1 MGKGAYLN
9 GINNSNKTVQQ
20 FEFISGTCM
29 NATGSPGKDNAAP
42 GEAFEQQYIEAKSSG
57 ACASKNSTA
66 EFYVNYLDPSTGD
79 YEYYGSFILV
89 EARNNWSLQSSTDNV
104 DVSIAS
110 GEQFAIYVTVS

>member
-9 GINNSNKTVQQ
+9 GINNSIQTVQQ

-29 NATGSPGKDNAAP
+29 NATGTPGDDLAAP

-66 EFYVNYLDPSTGD
+66 EFYVNQLDPETGD
-79 YEYYGSFILV
+79 FNYYGSFILV
-89 EARNNWSLQSSTDNV
+89 EARNSWSLQSSSDNV
-104 DVSIAS
+104 KVAITS
-110 GEQFAIYVTVS
+110 GEQFGIYVTVS